1 MKLKTLK
8 EIEFE
13 RRSTP
18 WINRKSLY
26 ELSREEAKKH
36 IERLEKGRKE
46 ELKRWQEQVTSEEYL
61 IIKDK
66 INFGFKGTMSWI
78 KHFFNL
84 GGEIKCGNGSKIKC
98 PVAKEKIVGFGG
110 LEWKEQCLRYQ

>member
-61 IIKDK
+61 IIKDR

-78 KHFFNL
+78 TNFFNL
-84 GGEIKCGNGSKIKC
+84 GEAPTGGSN
-98 PVAKEKIVGFGG
+98 EKNYV
-110 LEWKEQCLRYQ
+110 